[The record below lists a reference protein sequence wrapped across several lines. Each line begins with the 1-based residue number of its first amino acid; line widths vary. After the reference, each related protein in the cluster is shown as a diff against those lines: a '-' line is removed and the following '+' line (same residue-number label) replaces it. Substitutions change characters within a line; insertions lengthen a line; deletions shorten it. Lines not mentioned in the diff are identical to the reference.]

1 MGLNFFLN
9 RGIGAVQPES
19 FLLCGRTPT
28 PVPVSCET
36 VGVTWWVMFKGTGN
50 LHEAKAA
57 NNRKEIARDLA
68 ERCGEKTRDVDRKR

>member
-1 MGLNFFLN
+1 
-9 RGIGAVQPES
+9 
-19 FLLCGRTPT
+19 
-28 PVPVSCET
+28 
-36 VGVTWWVMFKGTGN
+36 MFKGTGN